1 MGILGVIGFFSSHAE
16 HTDPPKPPRVAD
28 GRCASNADCTGD
40 MVCVTRS
47 NGDHCEKPEAVPEL
61 TTGSPPSSAVDPHAA
76 LCPQAAKRA
85 IDKLAACGFETS
97 EIDEAS
103 LCSHHTYN
111 ELNFMV
117 SRSCGEMA
125 AISGR
130 P

>member
-1 MGILGVIGFFSSHAE
+1 VIGFFASHAE
-16 HTDPPKPPRVAD
+16 HTDPPKPAKAAD
-28 GRCASNADCTGD
+28 GSCTSSSDCAGD
-40 MVCVTRS
+40 LVCVTRS
-47 NGDHCEKPEAVPEL
+47 NGSHCEKPEAVPEL
-61 TTGSPPSSAVDPHAA
+61 TTGSPPSSAPAVDPRAA

-85 IDKLAACGFETS
+85 IEKMTVCGFDTS

-111 ELNFMV
+111 ELSFMV